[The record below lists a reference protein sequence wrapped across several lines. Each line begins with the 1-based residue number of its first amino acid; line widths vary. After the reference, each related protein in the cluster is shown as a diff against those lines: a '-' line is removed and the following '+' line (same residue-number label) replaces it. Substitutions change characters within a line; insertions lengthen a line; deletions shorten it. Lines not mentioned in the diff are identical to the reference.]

1 MSNSDAQL
9 EHEMSEPSNPDQ
21 AVERIE
27 QGDMI
32 GITAHYH
39 VNTNNPADS
48 SIDHY
53 EIFTDADK
61 LLITESAADQIEK
74 AIGLDLRNESPVCEA
89 DIEIVSNNL

>member
-1 MSNSDAQL
+1 MSNADAQL
-9 EHEMSEPSNPDQ
+9 EHEMSEPTNPDQ
-21 AVERIE
+21 TVERIE

-39 VNTNNPADS
+39 VNTNTSTDS

-53 EIFTDADK
+53 EIFTDVDK

-74 AIGLDLRNESPVCEA
+74 AIGLDLQSDSLVCEA
-89 DIEIVSNNL
+89 DIEVVSNDL